1 MADEAGTT
9 TGITMRVPTYD
20 YALHVPRLVPVD
32 TGHSQLRTE
41 LTRYHVHEGIEMCT
55 VASGA
60 AVLHYGGRQFPMK
73 QGDSAFFDSLV
84 PHWSTRGSDEPALHV
99 FVHMPLRVLWSIMP
113 SPDDWRLFQPLIA
126 VRSGMSPVLENLP
139 ELSTD
144 LCDIEAAMRSGEP
157 DSDLHAWARI
167 VGALVR
173 VATHVLPL
181 AGASRSAETDRAR
194 ELTAR
199 AIRFIDENYRT
210 PGPLSSPLS
219 RYCNVSSSHLTH
231 VFTQHMGI
239 SPVQY
244 RTQARI
250 AYAIQRLSS
259 SQDKLQHIALDCGYS
274 SLSQFRDAF
283 KQTTGKTPG
292 SFRRMGD

>member
-1 MADEAGTT
+1 MNGASTPPETT
-9 TGITMRVPTYD
+9 AQVPTYD
-20 YALHVPRLVPVD
+20 YPLRVSRCVPVD
-32 TGHSQLRTE
+32 TGHSQLKRD
-41 LTRYHVHEGIEMCT
+41 LTRFHVHEGIEMCT
-55 VASGA
+55 VAAGA
-60 AVLHYGGRQFPMK
+60 AVLHYGGEQHPMK

-84 PHWSTRGSDEPALHV
+84 PHWSTRDSEEPALHV
-99 FVHMPLRVLWSIMP
+99 FVHMPLRVLWSVMP

-126 VRSGMSPVLENLP
+126 VRSGRSPVLKDLP

-144 LCDIEAAMRSGEP
+144 LCDIEAAMHGSKPE
-157 DSDLHAWARI
+157 SDLHAWARI
-167 VGALVR
+167 VAALVR
-173 VATHVLPL
+173 VAAHVLPL
-181 AGASRSAETDRAR
+181 VATPRSAESDRAR

-199 AIRFIDENYRT
+199 AIRFIDEHYRT
-210 PGPLSSPLS
+210 PGPLSAPLA
-219 RYCNVSSSHLTH
+219 RYCTVSSSHLTH

-259 SQDKLQHIALDCGYS
+259 SHDKLQHIALDCGYS

-292 SFRRMGD
+292 AFRGAGS